1 MPLAFCPAAGSFDLN
16 SSGNLRP
23 SPRVSGGSELVKKR
37 MMIQQSLHGREV
49 CASGLHGGFVLV
61 GEEEDDDSTVS
72 AWERGV
78 C

>member
-1 MPLAFCPAAGSFDLN
+1 
-16 SSGNLRP
+16 
-23 SPRVSGGSELVKKR
+23 

-61 GEEEDDDSTVS
+61 GEEEDDDSAVS